1 MSDFDLDRLGDV
13 WRQQPDPAEME
24 RLQRTAIAV
33 ARRARLAAI
42 LDVCT
47 AIAVA
52 AVVVILVITNPQT
65 QTVVMGSAAILVLL
79 GSNLRLRKLRQVELK
94 GLTGTTEDML
104 DQSIARVETTLRH
117 HKFTLYG
124 TPPIFLVTWLGF
136 AATRAPGHDTI
147 LGSLREIPWFRPILL
162 GAAIAGAVALAAF
175 LIVAI
180 GRGRRE
186 LNRLNTMRDAYRQ
199 ERDSSAP

>member
-42 LDVCT
+42 LDICT
-47 AIAVA
+47 AVAVA
-52 AVVVILVITNPQT
+52 AVVVILVITNPKT

-79 GSNLRLRKLRQVELK
+79 GSNIRLRKLRQVELK

-136 AATRAPGHDTI
+136 AATEAPRHDSI
-147 LGSLREIPWFRPILL
+147 LGSLRDIPGFRPILL
-162 GAAIAGAVALAAF
+162 GAAIAGAVALAIF
-175 LIVAI
+175 LIVSI
-180 GRGRRE
+180 RRGRRE
-186 LNRLNTMRDAYRQ
+186 LNRLNAMRDAYRQ
-199 ERDSSAP
+199 ERDAAAP

>member
-42 LDVCT
+42 LDICT
-47 AIAVA
+47 AVAVA
-52 AVVVILVITNPQT
+52 AVVVILVITNPKT

-79 GSNLRLRKLRQVELK
+79 GSNIRLRKLRQVELK

-136 AATRAPGHDTI
+136 AATEAPRHDSI
-147 LGSLREIPWFRPILL
+147 LGSLRDIPGFRPILP
-162 GAAIAGAVALAAF
+162 GAAIAGAVALAIF
-175 LIVAI
+175 LIVSI
-180 GRGRRE
+180 RRGRRE
-186 LNRLNTMRDAYRQ
+186 LNRLNAMRDAYRQ
-199 ERDSSAP
+199 ERDAAAP